1 MPIARSSCG
10 TMQQSS
16 LPLGTCSLIA
26 AMFIYSEVAAVASI
40 YEKYKKAANLH
51 AGIELLENSTG
62 PKALKCR
69 IGMARSI
76 GYL

>member
-1 MPIARSSCG
+1 
-10 TMQQSS
+10 MQQSS

-26 AMFIYSEVAAVASI
+26 AMFRYSEVAAVASI
-40 YEKYKKAANLH
+40 YGKYKKAAHLH
-51 AGIELLENSTG
+51 ARIELLENSTR

>member
-1 MPIARSSCG
+1 
-10 TMQQSS
+10 MQQSS
-16 LPLGTCSLIA
+16 LPLGTCSLVE
-26 AMFIYSEVAAVASI
+26 AMFRYSEVAAVASI
-40 YEKYKKAANLH
+40 YEKYKKAAHLH
-51 AGIELLENSTG
+51 ASIELLENSTG

>member
-1 MPIARSSCG
+1 
-10 TMQQSS
+10 MQQSS

-26 AMFIYSEVAAVASI
+26 AMFSGYSEVAAVASI
-40 YEKYKKAANLH
+40 YEKYKKAAHLH
-51 AGIELLENSTG
+51 ARIELLENSTR

-69 IGMARSI
+69 IGMARNI

>member
-1 MPIARSSCG
+1 
-10 TMQQSS
+10 MQQSS
-16 LPLGTCSLIA
+16 LPLWTCSLIA
-26 AMFIYSEVAAVASI
+26 AMFRYSEVAAVASI
-40 YEKYKKAANLH
+40 YGKYKKAAHLH
-51 AGIELLENSTG
+51 ARIELLENSTR